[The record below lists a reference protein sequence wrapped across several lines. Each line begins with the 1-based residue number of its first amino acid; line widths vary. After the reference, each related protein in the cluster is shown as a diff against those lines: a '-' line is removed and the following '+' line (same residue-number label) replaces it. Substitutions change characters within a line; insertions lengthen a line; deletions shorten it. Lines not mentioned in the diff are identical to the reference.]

1 MKISFHVFKMAS
13 KKEDEENKKKKEEK
27 NDKLS
32 PFSIVFLIIALIFA
46 VCMFIW
52 GISMWREGSMDLDEG
67 EKPLYPEG
75 FEGYT

>member
-1 MKISFHVFKMAS
+1 MAS

-32 PFSIVFLIIALIFA
+32 PFSIVVLIITLIFA

-52 GISMWREGSMDLDEG
+52 GISMWREGSMNPDATETN
-67 EKPLYPEG
+67 LYYDQYAPKQ
-75 FEGYT
+75 